1 MTPSDEYP
9 LYGDHQAAG
18 SPPPPETRT
27 GHAVPPCPSCGSNDR
42 EDGFIEST
50 SDSLVRYYVGPR
62 ESGFFGV
69 KRFGIERRAVIAR
82 RCLGCS
88 RLDLYA
94 GDVTA

>member
-9 LYGDHQAAG
+9 LYGDQEAAA
-18 SPPPPETRT
+18 PPPAPEPRT
-27 GHAVPPCPSCGSNDR
+27 GHAAPPCPACGSNDH
-42 EDGFIEST
+42 EDGFVEST

-62 ESGFFGV
+62 ETGLFGV

-94 GDVTA
+94 GEVTA

>member
-9 LYGDHQAAG
+9 LYGDQEAAG
-18 SPPPPETRT
+18 TPPGPEPHT
-27 GHAVPPCPSCGSNDR
+27 GHAAPACPACGSTDH
-42 EDGFIEST
+42 EDGFVEST

-62 ESGFFGV
+62 ETGLFGV

>member
-9 LYGDHQAAG
+9 LYGDQEAAAT
-18 SPPPPETRT
+18 PPAAEPRT
-27 GHAVPPCPSCGSNDR
+27 GHAAPPCPGCGSNDH
-42 EDGFIEST
+42 EDGFVEGT
-50 SDSLVRYYVGPR
+50 SDSLVRYYAAPR
-62 ESGFFGV
+62 ETGLFGV

-94 GDVTA
+94 GDVTT